1 MTKEKIAEW
10 ILNESTNPI
19 DEIIFLLNKIDYENH
34 YEDIE
39 KDEKKILEEEE

>member
-34 YEDIE
+34 YEDMR
-39 KDEKKILEEEE
+39 KRYWKKRSD